1 MSDNLPLPAIPKTAE
16 GLRDALFDEINAL
29 RNGTSSPQKARAL
42 SLLASH
48 VIDSLRVQIQ
58 HGRLLLDGEKQKEVF
73 LGSRYPSKE
82 ANERG
87 DLGTHRESPT

>member
-1 MSDNLPLPAIPKTAE
+1 MSEAQLAVPKTAE

-29 RNGTSSPQKARAL
+29 RAGTSSPQKARAI

-58 HGRLLLDGEKQKEVF
+58 HGRLLLDKDKKEVF
-73 LGSRYPSKE
+73 LGSGHQDKD
-82 ANERG
+82 ANSRRNSGEE
-87 DLGTHRESPT
+87 TP

>member
-1 MSDNLPLPAIPKTAE
+1 MSDTDIVEYQSPIPKTAE

-29 RNGTSSPQKARAL
+29 RSGKTSPQKARAI

-58 HGRLLLDGEKQKEVF
+58 HGRLLLDSDKGKGV
-73 LGSRYPSKE
+73 L
-82 ANERG
+82 
-87 DLGTHRESPT
+87 LGTAPKD

>member
-1 MSDNLPLPAIPKTAE
+1 MDKSKSLKVFQAAVPKTSE

-29 RNGTSSPQKARAL
+29 RAGTTSPQKARAI

-58 HGRLLLDGEKQKEVF
+58 HGRLLLDSDKNKEVF
-73 LGSRYPSKE
+73 LGSGHSNQTQE
-82 ANERG
+82 
-87 DLGTHRESPT
+87 T